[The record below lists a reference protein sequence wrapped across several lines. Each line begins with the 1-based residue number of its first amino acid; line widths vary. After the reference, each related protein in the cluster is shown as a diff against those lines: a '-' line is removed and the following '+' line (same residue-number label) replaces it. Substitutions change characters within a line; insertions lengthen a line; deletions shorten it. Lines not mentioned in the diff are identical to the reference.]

1 MNMCWYSAEHVGQAL
16 LQAEVGQRLCIRQM
30 HWGDTRWVVR
40 EGDLQQKRPAPVC
53 LLDGTRVVFRPT
65 ETEQVALQAGPDPE
79 AVFRMLL
86 HPQRD
91 IFEFEG
97 GRQLAVNQLPS
108 GLVMDVLVVPGQ
120 EQLSTLVT
128 QAVRPAREPEP
139 ARGERSALA
148 RLLHIG

>member
-1 MNMCWYSAEHVGQAL
+1 MCWYSAEHVGQAL

-53 LLDGTRVVFRPT
+53 LRDGTQVMFRPS
-65 ETEQVALQAGPDPE
+65 EAHQATLAVGPEPE
-79 AVFRMLL
+79 AVFRMLSY
-86 HPQRD
+86 PKRD
-91 IFEFEG
+91 VFELEG
-97 GRQLAVNQLPS
+97 GRQIAVNQLPS

-120 EQLSTLVT
+120 EQLSTLLTRV
-128 QAVRPAREPEP
+128 APPEREPAPARE
-139 ARGERSALA
+139 ERSVLA